1 MRKGVKDIVDDER
14 TDKNTLHSYL
24 DLYHELLAPLQ
35 YQATNVLEVG
45 VFAGGSIKLW
55 HDFFHN
61 ATVYG
66 IDNLTLEQMQL
77 EECLTNNQRV
87 ILMTG
92 VDAYNEEFVITN
104 FVNRHIQC
112 DFMLD
117 DGPHTLESM
126 ISFIKLY
133 SRFMSDIGILMIE
146 DIPDL
151 KWTEILKTHVPEN
164 LKQYIHVYDLR
175 QNKGQYN
182 DIVFVINK
190 NKLVY

>member
-1 MRKGVKDIVDDER
+1 MLLKDIVDNER

-24 DLYHELLAPLQ
+24 DLYYELLAPLQ
-35 YQATNVLEVG
+35 YRARNVLEVG

-55 HDFFHN
+55 HDFFPN

-77 EECLTNNQRV
+77 EECITNNPRV
-87 ILMTG
+87 ILKTG
-92 VDAYNEEFVITN
+92 VDGYSEDFVKTN
-104 FVNRHIQC
+104 FVNRHIQY

-126 ISFIKLY
+126 ITFIKLY
-133 SRFMSDIGILMIE
+133 SQLMSDIGILIVE
-146 DIPDL
+146 DVKSLEWIAVMY
-151 KWTEILKTHVPEN
+151 EHVPEH
-164 LKQYIHVYDLR
+164 LKQYVHVYDLR
-175 QNKGQYN
+175 QNKGRYD